1 MTALSELTSFL
12 WWLMLLSTTAII
24 LHDIGSSILPKT
36 SRERPRLQTKVF
48 GTKEDEVAV
57 FMRKIRRG
65 LQRPSNFRAFQREA
79 AQTIVQAALAAR
91 GMSITRIPE
100 SRPELL
106 QQILKDPELVHLVE
120 ESESKSAQVQRG
132 RILAEFERVITILE
146 KAEAELK

>member
-36 SRERPRLQTKVF
+36 SREVPRLQTKVF
-48 GTKEDEVAV
+48 GTREDEVTV

-106 QQILKDPELVHLVE
+106 RQILKDPELIHLVE
-120 ESESKSAQVQRG
+120 ESDSRSAQVQRG
-132 RILAEFERVITILE
+132 RMLAEFNRVIALLE
-146 KAEAELK
+146 KAEVELK

>member
-36 SRERPRLQTKVF
+36 SREGPRHQTRAF
-48 GTKEDEVAV
+48 GTREDEVTV
-57 FMRKIRRG
+57 FMRRIRRG

-79 AQTIVQAALAAR
+79 AQTIVQAALAAK
-91 GMSITRIPE
+91 GMSITKIPE

-106 QQILKDPELVHLVE
+106 QQILKDPELIHLVE
-120 ESESKSAQVQRG
+120 ESESKSGEVQRG
-132 RILAEFERVITILE
+132 RMLTEFNRVIAILE